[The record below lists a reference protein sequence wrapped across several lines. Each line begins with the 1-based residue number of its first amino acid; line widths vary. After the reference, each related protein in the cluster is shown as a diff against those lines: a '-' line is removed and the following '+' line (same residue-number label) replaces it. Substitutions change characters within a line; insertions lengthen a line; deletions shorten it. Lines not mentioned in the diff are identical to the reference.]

1 MQSKLRKQI
10 LSNYGEN
17 GFNRRK
23 VLKISLQN
31 QIALSPIVLGLP
43 GRKGLEAQNM
53 GPSRSSLYG
62 SHTAVEKPP
71 VISPRVRKR
80 GLDDTH
86 VGPKRLCHLVRRRV
100 LKELI
105 SYAPL

>member
-1 MQSKLRKQI
+1 VHGKLRKQI

-17 GFNRRK
+17 RFNRRK

-31 QIALSPIVLGLP
+31 QVALPPIVLGLP
-43 GRKGLEAQNM
+43 GRKGLEAQKV
-53 GPSRSSLYG
+53 GPCRPSLYG
-62 SHTAVEKPP
+62 SHTTVEKPP
-71 VISPRVRKR
+71 VISSRVRKR
-80 GLDDTH
+80 RLDDTH